1 MGMVGGGW
9 EERGGGSGE
18 DGRSG
23 GGREAFGSSRRT
35 GSPPKSSPAQR
46 APWCRPHG
54 VVVSTPGEAVG
65 AWHAE
70 PKTPGQSHHCRHPA
84 PLLRA
89 WPAPS
94 SREAAL

>member
-1 MGMVGGGW
+1 MGMGGGGW
-9 EERGGGSGE
+9 EER
-18 DGRSG
+18 RW
-23 GGREAFGSSRRT
+23 GGRGWEERGWAGSLRPLTEDRL
-35 GSPPKSSPAQR
+35 PAQVFPCT
-46 APWCRPHG
+46 AG
-54 VVVSTPGEAVG
+54 SVVPATRGRCEHAWRGLG